1 MGSINLFVV
10 LVLKLAIVL
19 LATDASILLGTSAS
33 GLQDSTVYNDSEY
46 KDFNLTDL
54 VRFESES
61 GSHRI
66 GRQLK
71 LLKKFNSPSQHQPQ
85 KRSHKLPAF
94 PRIVSMYNLPS
105 QRLEQKADRR
115 AEYEED
121 NAGYAAVLG

>member
-1 MGSINLFVV
+1 MRSINLFV
-10 LVLKLAIVL
+10 VLKLAIVL
-19 LATDASILLGTSAS
+19 LAIDASIRLGTS
-33 GLQDSTVYNDSEY
+33 GLQDSTVYNDSDEY
-46 KDFNLTDL
+46 KDFNLTNL
-54 VRFESES
+54 VRFESESES

-71 LLKKFNSPSQHQPQ
+71 LKKFNFSPQHQPQ
-85 KRSHKLPAF
+85 KRSRKFPAF
-94 PRIVSMYNLPS
+94 PRIAPIYNLPS